1 VSATST
7 FPSRRLST
15 ADTNPTEELM
25 ETAVAV
31 QPLVVR
37 ERQRNR
43 ALDRAN
49 EIRGRRAAEGRK
61 IEAAPSDHAKARFAE
76 LLVSC
81 PSWLDTEPIGRWLA
95 RLPRY
100 GPSRIEKLL
109 EAKKIS
115 ELRCV
120 GALTVRQRRELVRAL
135 GVELDDERFHDLLAG
150 ATVSTPS
157 EAG

>member
-1 VSATST
+1 
-7 FPSRRLST
+7 
-15 ADTNPTEELM
+15 M
-25 ETAVAV
+25 ETAVAT
-31 QPLVVR
+31 QPLAVR

-49 EIRGRRAAEGRK
+49 EVRSRRAAEGRE
-61 IEAAPSDHAKARFAE
+61 IEAAPSDRAKALFAE

-81 PSWLDTEPIGRWLA
+81 PSWLDSEPIGRWLA

-109 EAKKIS
+109 EPRKIS

-135 GVELDDERFHDLLAG
+135 GVELDDQRFHELLAG
-150 ATVSTPS
+150 AAAQAPPARAR
-157 EAG
+157 EGG

>member
-1 VSATST
+1 
-7 FPSRRLST
+7 
-15 ADTNPTEELM
+15 M

-31 QPLVVR
+31 EPLVVR

-49 EIRGRRAAEGRK
+49 EVRVRRAAEGRK
-61 IEAAPSDHAKARFAE
+61 IEAAPADRAKAMFAD

-81 PSWLDTEPIGRWLA
+81 PAWLESEPIGRWLA

-109 EAKKIS
+109 ERRKIS
-115 ELRCV
+115 ELRRI
-120 GALTVRQRRELVRAL
+120 GALTIRQRRELVRAL
-135 GVELDDERFHDLLAG
+135 GVELDDQRFHDLLAA
-150 ATVSTPS
+150 ATVQRLPTPS
-157 EAG
+157 EDG